1 MNPSIKKITVAFSLL
16 LLAQISLAQN
26 VNSLLNNV
34 ISKAQSLTNN
44 KGNSAVNFNNT
55 DAVAALKEML
65 QTGSQN
71 ASGKLSAVNGYLT
84 NSLVKILLPTE
95 ATKVEATVRALG
107 LGNVADKTILYMN
120 RAAEDAA
127 SKTTPIFINAIKGMT
142 IQDGIAI
149 VKGGKGAAT
158 NFLKAKTTADLT
170 TAFRPVIE
178 KSLNQYNV
186 ATYWNQLFGLYN
198 KLPTTKTPIN
208 SDLSA
213 YVTERALNG
222 LFLTISQ
229 EEDRIRTDPAARVTA
244 LLQKVFGSK

>member
-1 MNPSIKKITVAFSLL
+1 MISFLKKISTYCLL
-16 LLAQISLAQN
+16 LLLTQHSYAQDAKTLFN
-26 VNSLLNNV
+26 TV

-44 KGNSAVNFNNT
+44 KNNSVTNFTNT
-55 DAVAALKEML
+55 DAVSALKEML

-71 ASGKLSAVNGYLT
+71 ASGKLATANCYLS
-84 NSLVKILLPTE
+84 NSLVKILLPPE
-95 ATKVEATVRALG
+95 ATKVEATVRMLG

-127 SKTTPIFINAIKGMT
+127 SKATPIFVNAIKNMT

-149 VKGGKGAAT
+149 VKGGNGAAT
-158 NFLKAKTTADLT
+158 NFLKTKTTADLT
-170 TAFRPVIE
+170 TAFKPVIE

-186 ATYWNQLFGLYN
+186 ATYWNQLFSIYN
-198 KLPTTKTPIN
+198 KLPTTKMPIN
-208 SDLSA
+208 SDLTS

-229 EEDRIRTDPAARVTA
+229 EEDRIRTDPTARVTA
-244 LLQKVFGSK
+244 LLQKVFGGK